1 MGPVLK
7 DTNEVLHILEHN
19 NDNLQLAISRVG
31 AFITGLGEGV
41 ANGPGFMAGV
51 NLSQP
56 GAVFNY
62 TDLLRQAQ
70 NPQAPRVP
78 QTPGLPGGG
87 EVPNPLYAPPSGAGA
102 LRPQPPPP
110 DGRGMP
116 ANPWGTRGN

>member
-1 MGPVLK
+1 
-7 DTNEVLHILEHN
+7 
-19 NDNLQLAISRVG
+19 
-31 AFITGLGEGV
+31 
-41 ANGPGFMAGV
+41 MAGL

-78 QTPGLPGGG
+78 ETPGLPGGG

-102 LRPQPPPP
+102 LRPLPPPS
-110 DGRGMP
+110 DGRGIP
-116 ANPWGTRGN
+116 AQPWGTRGGN